1 MKTIFVAGLIAL
13 PLLGISRTQPTQ
25 TPPWKLIA
33 TRDSFVVNVN
43 GQPMGAAVFVV
54 ERLPRGFRVTESTR
68 IGTFVEQTTEI
79 LLDAEQRVLS
89 VVQAGKMRGQE
100 ARIEL
105 RYDKGRVNGRAQIPG
120 PQGPI
125 SHNIDSVVPADVV
138 DDNLMQGVIAALPWS
153 ADASYS
159 LPVFSAGK
167 NALSQ
172 LKLSVVEA
180 TADAYKVR
188 MGDND
193 GIVHV
198 YVSRSSPQ
206 RILRIA
212 PVGSPMEMVRVN

>member
-1 MKTIFVAGLIAL
+1 MKIIFVCGLLAL
-13 PLLGISRTQPTQ
+13 PVLGGTHTQAPA

-43 GQPMGAAVFVV
+43 GQPMGAIVFVV
-54 ERLPRGFRVTESTR
+54 ERLERGIRVTENTR

-79 LLDAEQRVLS
+79 LLDAEQRLLS
-89 VVQAGKMRGQE
+89 VVQVGKMRGQE

-105 RYDKGRVNGRAQIPG
+105 RYDKGRVKGHAQIPG
-120 PQGPI
+120 PQGQI
-125 SHNIDSVVPADVV
+125 SHNIDSAVPADVV

-167 NALSQ
+167 NALSER
-172 LKLSVVEA
+172 KLAVVET

-188 MGDND
+188 MGDKD
-193 GIVHV
+193 DIVHV

-212 PVGSPMEMVRVN
+212 PAGSPMEMVRVN